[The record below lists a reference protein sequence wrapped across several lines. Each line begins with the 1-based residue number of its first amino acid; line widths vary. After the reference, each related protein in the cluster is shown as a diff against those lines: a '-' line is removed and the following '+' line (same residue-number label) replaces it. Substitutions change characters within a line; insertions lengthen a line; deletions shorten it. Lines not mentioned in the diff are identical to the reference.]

1 MKLTHFA
8 WLNALVHVAGLVFAW
23 LMRDGT
29 MLNTVPARM
38 AWLAQDPLVWKLGW
52 ITWMTAALCVGGL
65 YAGLWGALGKPPRVL
80 WAVALACAGAAADIF
95 SELIY
100 ISVLPALAQ
109 ASNRDAFLAF
119 EAAAFS
125 GGCVLANGFYTLGLW
140 LCALEFKAQKRASF
154 WLDSSA
160 AITVCCGLAIC
171 VGGVLKS
178 AEMLQFFTGPT
189 ILGFCAW
196 GVFAAHRA
204 AP

>member
-1 MKLTHFA
+1 MRLTHFA
-8 WLNALVHVAGLVFAW
+8 WLNALVHIAGLALAW
-23 LMRDGT
+23 LMREGT

-38 AWLAQDPLVWKLGW
+38 AWLAQEPLVWKLGW
-52 ITWMTAALCVGGL
+52 IVWMLAALCVGGL

-109 ASNRDAFLAF
+109 ASNREAFLAF

-154 WLDSSA
+154 WLDASA
-160 AITVCCGLAIC
+160 AVTVCCGLAIC
-171 VGGVLKS
+171 VGGLLQR
-178 AEMLQFFTGPT
+178 AELLAFFTGPT

-196 GVFAAHRA
+196 GVLAARKA